1 LRTQPKGFSNALTFG
16 QYICDKIDVNNTLL
30 TLYATTNCN
39 SENSNRIENQ
49 TFYANLDFKQYLN
62 CKNGIFESNH
72 SLNPIQTYFESTQIG
87 EYASREK
94 TLLLSHINSYN

>member
-30 TLYATTNCN
+30 TLYATMNCN

-49 TFYANLDFKQYLN
+49 TFYADLDSKQYLN
-62 CKNGIFESNH
+62 CKNGIFESNY
-72 SLNPIQTYFESTQIG
+72 SLNPVKSYFESTRIG
-87 EYASREK
+87 EYVLHEI
-94 TLLLSHINSYN
+94 TLL